1 LTPSSSYIVTGKVVM
16 AGTIAAT
23 EIGIKILIFYFH
35 ERVWALIP
43 WGHR

>member
-1 LTPSSSYIVTGKVVM
+1 M

-23 EIGIKILIFYFH
+23 EIVTKILIYYFH

-43 WGHR
+43 WGWRDHAF